1 MLLPGE
7 SPGPPHGLYRETPTG
22 MKYWLPAL
30 LAFSH
35 IPGWERGVPPS
46 ALVRVEVEAPQS
58 TFAGGRGTTA
68 FFCGDCPEQLL
79 IKVFCLAG
87 PPLSWSFGQRERAGF
102 LLGLLLSVPL
112 GVSGFSSTPFGFF
125 LGPQGSSSVFCL
137 PSELLCVFPH
147 KSKCS
152 VIINGRSKEKLI
164 YLIYFSEAKSQI
176 YI

>member
-87 PPLSWSFGQRERAGF
+87 PPLSWSFGQRESEQAFCWGF
-102 LLGLLLSVPL
+102 YCLCLWVFLASPVPHLG
-112 GVSGFSSTPFGFF
+112 SS
-125 LGPQGSSSVFCL
+125 LGPRVARLSSACL
-137 PSELLCVFPH
+137 ESCCVFFHVSP
-147 KSKCS
+147 S
-152 VIINGRSKEKLI
+152 V
-164 YLIYFSEAKSQI
+164 QI
-176 YI
+176 